1 MKNFKMF
8 YEFCGEF
15 DDLLKK
21 DYRKFKLKDQGVTY
35 PQYCVTVFATF
46 IEEAN
51 DVLNIKKKKR

>member
-1 MKNFKMF
+1 MF